1 MKNIKNIFL
10 AVLAACFVTSCEW
23 FVLDNLEQH
32 NAVVYGKLIDAGTG
46 EAVPSEIGN
55 GLGYI
60 RVVEL
65 GWTDHLGNPVEA
77 FQTWNVKNNGNYR
90 NNLVWAA
97 NYRMDTND
105 ANYYPVNTEFK
116 LEKGDNEVN
125 FTVTPYAR
133 VLDHKI
139 SYDAASKKIVA
150 TVTVQVADPAKTTS
164 IDEVRLCCYTDN
176 FVGSALNN
184 CKQDVGAV
192 AKNVAFD
199 AAGKA
204 TVTVA
209 IDTQDQSNAVEFKY
223 DREHYVRIA
232 VLATG
237 QGVNSSN
244 RYNLSPTYCLRLDGS
259 EPVLYDK
266 W

>member
-1 MKNIKNIFL
+1 
-10 AVLAACFVTSCEW
+10 
-23 FVLDNLEQH
+23 
-32 NAVVYGKLIDAGTG
+32 
-46 EAVPSEIGN
+46 
-55 GLGYI
+55 
-60 RVVEL
+60 
-65 GWTDHLGNPVEA
+65 
-77 FQTWNVKNNGNYR
+77 
-90 NNLVWAA
+90 
-97 NYRMDTND
+97 MDTND
-105 ANYYPVNTEFK
+105 ANYYPVNTNFK

-150 TVTVQVADPAKTTS
+150 TVTVQVTDPTKTTTLN
-164 IDEVRLCCYTDN
+164 EVRLCCYTDN

-184 CKQDVGAV
+184 CKQDAGAV

-199 AAGKA
+199 ASGKA

-209 IDTQDQSNAVEFKY
+209 IDTQSASNSVQFKY

-237 QGVNSSN
+237 KGANLSN

-259 EPVLYDK
+259 EPVVYNK